1 MTRPTQPTAV
11 RTVSVSTSPSTMTA
25 IGRVIGVRK
34 ATLFA
39 IAVPLSLGSLASLQS
54 GPGLSAQEPDQD
66 TVTTFRVT
74 AHLRDADTDTPL
86 MGALIELSGH
96 SRRYVTAMN
105 GRVSF
110 EVPADRYTLTAHKG
124 GYATLRVDF
133 RVERPGELN
142 ILMHEL
148 GDLDTS
154 VPDRLLVRVTESGS
168 GRLMEGATVSLPGGR
183 ARMTDRQGWV
193 EFRGLAGPVA
203 EITVRNLGYEPHAQP
218 VSLRAGRTTVIEVA
232 MAIDA
237 LVLRPIEVRAQST
250 FLERQ
255 GVYWR
260 IDRGWPDRL
269 LTSEELVERADPRL
283 ADAFRNLFPGIRP
296 DYHGHLTFLVNHLGC
311 RIPVYMDGQP
321 LGSDVRGLNIDDIR
335 PEELELAEFY
345 EAGRIPARFGGV
357 SECGLVLLW
366 SRRRAGR
373 EGS

>member
-1 MTRPTQPTAV
+1 M
-11 RTVSVSTSPSTMTA
+11 
-25 IGRVIGVRK
+25 
-34 ATLFA
+34 TLFA
-39 IAVPLSLGSLASLQS
+39 LALASLASAPVLT
-54 GPGLSAQEPDQD
+54 AQDPDQRRA
-66 TVTTFRVT
+66 TFRVT
-74 AHLRDADTDTPL
+74 AHLRDADTDAPL

-110 EVPADRYTLTAHKG
+110 EIPADRYTLTAQKG
-124 GYATLRVDF
+124 GYATLRLDF
-133 RVERPGELN
+133 RVERAGELTV
-142 ILMHEL
+142 LMHEL

-154 VPDRLLVRVTESGS
+154 VPGRLLVRVTESGS
-168 GRLMEGATVSLPGGR
+168 GRLIEGAAVSLPGGR
-183 ARMTDRQGWV
+183 ARLADGQGWV
-193 EFRGLAGPVA
+193 EFRGLTGTVA
-203 EITVRNLGYEPHAQP
+203 EVTVNSFGYETHTQP
-218 VSLRAGRTTVIEVA
+218 VSLHEGRTTVVEVA

-237 LVLRPIEVRAQST
+237 VVLRPIEVSAQSP

-269 LTSEELVERADPRL
+269 LTREELVERANPRL

-321 LGSDVRGLNIDDIR
+321 LGSDVRGLNIDDIG

-345 EAGRIPARFGGV
+345 EPGRIPARYGGI
-357 SECGLVLLW
+357 SKCGLVLLW
-366 SRRRAGR
+366 SRRLAGR
-373 EGS
+373 DGP